1 VPHFSE
7 SIIQNLCSE
16 ALTVT
21 SQHDIDRVI
30 GKLRAAL
37 EEHIRAAKESLI
49 EQAATISA
57 LESEKSQAS

>member
-1 VPHFSE
+1 M
-7 SIIQNLCSE
+7 IQNLCSE

-21 SQHDIDRVI
+21 SQHDIERVI